1 MTLVRKVVLTFIASL
16 LSVSQLAAQTG
27 SISGQVTDAATMG
40 VVAGAGVVIEGTQ
53 RGTTTGPDGAFVLG
67 AVPPGTHLV
76 TVRFIGYAP
85 LTQQVTV
92 TPGQTTTVEFA
103 MQRQAVVLDE
113 IVVTGYGAQRR
124 VAITGSI
131 ASVNADE
138 ANVGVTS
145 NVDDL
150 IRGRVA
156 GVNITQNGGEP
167 GSGVQIRIR
176 GGTSISASND
186 PLYVID
192 GVAIQNLATE
202 AGGINIGGE
211 PSLPRNPLNLINPN
225 DIESITI
232 LKDAAAG
239 AIYGARA
246 ANGVILIET
255 RQGQRDRTTFEYDG
269 YVSMSSRAGSLDL
282 LNATQ
287 FRDFVRAQVAAGNLT
302 QASEDALGQAN
313 TDWQREVTRSA
324 ITHNHNVA
332 FSGGTEST
340 QYRASL
346 NYMNQEGVSVSD
358 ALERFQ
364 GRLNATQYAWNDRL
378 QVRLNLTASHIEN
391 DYIPFQNTGGFQGA
405 VFHNM
410 MAFDPT
416 QPVMVTDP
424 ATGRNEFF
432 EIDPEGRS
440 ARNPV
445 AMAEQVADFAK
456 TTRVLGNVRVQ
467 LDILP
472 SLRGQLIV
480 GVDRSESTRRI
491 FLPGASTAGAEYNGR
506 AEQRSRDL
514 TNVTF
519 QGVLTYS
526 QRFGDDHD
534 VEVVGGYEWQ
544 DFETDEFGAEARDF
558 LTDAFG
564 FDNLAAGAQ
573 LVSPFSFKTENKLIG
588 VFGRLTYGF
597 KDRYFVT
604 GVLRRDGSS
613 KFGANHQWAT
623 FPAVSGSW
631 RISEEGFMQ
640 DGPFSEL
647 RLRAGYGIQGNEAV
661 PAYASLLQLAP
672 SDGDSYPFGDAK
684 TVGVAPIGAANPE
697 LKWEQTSQF
706 NVAVDYGFSDNR
718 ISGSFEYYVK
728 NTSDLLL
735 EVSVPQPA
743 VQSTRIENIGKVR
756 NRGLEASLDA
766 LLINRS
772 NLTLDAGI
780 VFAAERNEVTDLGLD
795 DPSSFITTGGVS
807 GRGMSAEVSQRLI
820 PGFAVGTF
828 FGPEF
833 VSINAAGQQEFN
845 DYDANG
851 NIVGQVTAA
860 GLGAEDRVPIG
871 DANPDFNLGLRS
883 QMTMGRFDARFLVRA
898 KQGLDVLNNTALVF
912 ATKSAVRQ
920 GENFLASALDD
931 GSDVNEPAVFSSR
944 FIEDGS
950 FIRLENITVGYT
962 FDLPRSIGSGRT
974 ARAYVSADNLL
985 LITGYSGYDPEVHS
999 SSNAGRG
1006 PGGLGLSSRGIDWL
1020 SYPRTRRFTGGVR
1033 FSF

>member
-1 MTLVRKVVLTFIASL
+1 MTLVRKVILTSIVSL
-16 LSVSQLAAQTG
+16 LWVGQLAAQTG
-27 SISGQVTDAATMG
+27 TISGQVSDAATLG
-40 VVAGAGVVIEGTQ
+40 AVAGAGIVIEGTQ
-53 RGTTTGPDGAFVLG
+53 RGTTTGPDGAFTLIN
-67 AVPPGTHLV
+67 VPPGTHLV
-76 TVRFIGYAP
+76 TARIIGYAP

-92 TPGQTTTVEFA
+92 RPGQTTTVEFA
-103 MQRQAVVLDE
+103 LQRQAVVLDE

-131 ASVNADE
+131 ASVNMDE
-138 ANVGVTS
+138 ANVGVIS

-176 GGTSISASND
+176 GGTSISASNE

-202 AGGINIGGE
+202 AGGYGIGGTA
-211 PSLPRNPLNLINPN
+211 SLARNPLNLINPN

-255 RQGQRDRTTFEYDG
+255 RQGQRDRSSFEYDG
-269 YVSMSSRAGSLDL
+269 YVSASSRARSLDL
-282 LNATQ
+282 LSATQ
-287 FRDFVRAQVAAGNLT
+287 FGDFVRAQVSAGVLN
-302 QASEDALGQAN
+302 QASADALGQAN
-313 TDWQREVTRSA
+313 TDWEREVTRTA
-324 ITHNHNVA
+324 ITQNHNVA

-346 NYMNQEGVSVSD
+346 NYMKQEGVTISD

-364 GRLNATQYAWNDRL
+364 GRLNGTQYTWDDRL
-378 QVRLNLTASHIEN
+378 QLRLNLTASHIEN
-391 DYIPFQNTGGFQGA
+391 DYVPFQNTGGFEGA

-410 MAFDPT
+410 VAFDPT
-416 QPVMVTDP
+416 QAVRVPDL
-424 ATGRNEFF
+424 ATGGEKFY
-432 EIDPEGRS
+432 ELLGQRS
-440 ARNPV
+440 KRNPV
-445 AMAEQVADFAK
+445 ALAEQIADFAK
-456 TTRVLGNVRVQ
+456 TTRVLGNLRAQ
-467 LDILP
+467 LDIF
-472 SLRGQLIV
+472 SNLRGQLIL

-491 FLPGASTAGAEYNGR
+491 FLPGASPVGAEFNGL
-506 AEQRSRDL
+506 ATQTSRDL

-519 QGVLTYS
+519 QGLLTYS
-526 QRFGDDHD
+526 QRFGDAHD

-544 DFETDEFGAEARDF
+544 DFETDEFRAEARDF

-573 LVSPFSFKTENKLIG
+573 LVSPISFRTENTLIG
-588 VFGRLTYGF
+588 VFGRVTYGF
-597 KDRYFVT
+597 KDRYFLT

-623 FPAVSGSW
+623 FPAVSASW
-631 RISEEGFMQ
+631 RISEEGFMR

-647 RLRAGYGIQGNEAV
+647 RLRGGYGIQGNEAV

-684 TVGVAPIGAANPE
+684 TVGVAAISAANPE
-697 LKWEQTSQF
+697 LKWEQTSQY
-706 NVAVDYGFSDNR
+706 NVAVDYGFSDNK
-718 ISGSFEYYVK
+718 ISGTFEYYVK

-735 EVSVPQPA
+735 EVFVPQPA

-756 NRGLEASLDA
+756 NRGFEASLDA

-772 NLTLDAGI
+772 NLTWEVGI
-780 VFAAERNEVTDLGLD
+780 VFAAERNEVRDLGLD
-795 DPSSFITTGGVS
+795 SITSFITTGGVS
-807 GRGMSAEVSQRLI
+807 GRGQSAEVSQRLM

-833 VSINAAGQQEFN
+833 LRIEGGKQLFN

-851 NIVGQVTAA
+851 NIVGEITAA
-860 GLGAEDRVPIG
+860 SLGAEDRVPIG

-883 QMTMGRFDARFLVRA
+883 QMTLGRFDARFLVRA

-912 ATKSAVRQ
+912 ATKSAVLQ
-920 GENFLASALDD
+920 GDNFMASALDD
-931 GSDVNEPAVFSSR
+931 GTDVSEPAVFSSR
-944 FIEDGS
+944 WIEDAS

-962 FDLPRSIGSGRT
+962 FDLPRAIGSGRT
-974 ARAYVSADNLL
+974 ARAYVSADNLF

-999 SSNAGRG
+999 SSSAGRD
-1006 PGGLGLSSRGIDWL
+1006 PGGLGQASRGIDWL
-1020 SYPRTRRFTGGVR
+1020 SYPRTRRFTTGIR